1 MDSHSRLIDLLRHV
15 WLKFALSPS
24 RNLILVGFST
34 IFFQTASIVSPIPA
48 QDEQAMR
55 EWGQRFEAKILP
67 LLKSRCLECHG
78 SDDPSGEFDL
88 SPFTDGPAAVAKPV
102 VWEQVGKRIRLNEMP
117 PPGSP
122 QFSDPEKAVIY
133 AWLDSR
139 PQGDDCN
146 KLATDETQAW
156 YKGYVMSR
164 RLTRTEYLNSVRD
177 LLGVTIDDRHEIPSD
192 GAGGVG
198 FDTNGSTLFTS
209 PIHIEQYLAAA
220 SDTLNRVL
228 FGGEGIFRQWSE
240 GFDRSVEPREQAR
253 ELLTAFTRR
262 AWRRPA
268 DEQELERLLTLFEF
282 GRQRGVEQ
290 GTDPDHQFL
299 SGLHQALCGVLISPN
314 FLFVVE
320 RESSAGGIQRLTP
333 YELATRLALF
343 IWSSVPDETLL
354 DAAAN
359 AQLDSQQQ
367 ILSQVHRMLD
377 DPRARALGE
386 NFGLQWLGL
395 ANFVGQSRPDRELYP
410 DYSPELAEDL
420 REEVVLTIADI
431 FQGNRSLMELIDSN
445 RIWLNGRLAEHYG
458 IPSATPQWQ
467 AVEPGDPSRGGVI
480 TSGAVL
486 VHTSYPSRTSP
497 VLRGRWLLE
506 EILGSRVPP
515 PPPDVPSLDEVVTQH
530 VASQRERLELHR
542 SNPECAACHDR
553 MDPLGFGLENFDAL
567 GRWRDNDQ
575 GMPIDATGTLPSGQ
589 TFVGAAELKKVL
601 GQRGEEFQRHF
612 VRKLLGFALGR
623 ELTRF
628 DDCIIEDSLTALK
641 QNEMQA
647 RAVIEVIATSFA
659 FQHRYFKPGE

>member
-1 MDSHSRLIDLLRHV
+1 M
-15 WLKFALSPS
+15 KFAACPRLK
-24 RNLILVGFST
+24 LILVGLST
-34 IFFQTASIVSPIPA
+34 ICFQSASIVSSLPA
-48 QDEQAMR
+48 QDEQALR
-55 EWGQRFEAKILP
+55 EWGERFEEKILP
-67 LLKSRCLECHG
+67 LLKTHCLDCHG

-88 SPFTDGPAAVAKPV
+88 SSFTDGPAAVAKPI
-102 VWEQVGKRIRLNEMP
+102 VWDQVGKRIRLNEMP

-122 QFSDPEKAVIY
+122 QFSDPEKLLIY
-133 AWLDSR
+133 RWLDSR
-139 PQGDDCN
+139 PEEDHCN

-164 RLTRTEYLNSVRD
+164 RLTRTEYLNSIRD
-177 LLGVTIDDRHEIPSD
+177 LLGVTIDSRFEIPSD

-228 FGGEGIFRQWSE
+228 FGGEGVFRKWSD
-240 GFDRSVEPREQAR
+240 GFNPQVEAKEQAR
-253 ELLTAFTRR
+253 ELLTSFTRR

-268 DEQELERLLTLFEF
+268 DEEELERLLTLFEF
-282 GRQRGVEQ
+282 GRQRALEQ
-290 GTDPDHQFL
+290 GFDQKHQFL
-299 SGLHQALCGVLISPN
+299 SGLHQALSGVLISPN

-320 RESSAGGIQRLTP
+320 RELPEGGIQRLTP
-333 YELATRLALF
+333 FELATRLALF
-343 IWSSVPDETLL
+343 IWSSVPDDALL

-359 AQLDSQQQ
+359 GQLDSQQQ

-377 DPRARALGE
+377 DRRARALGE

-395 ANFVGQSRPDRELYP
+395 ASFVGQSRPDHELYP

-431 FQGNRSLMELIDSN
+431 FRGNRSLMDLIDSD
-445 RIWLNGRLAEHYG
+445 RIWLNDRLAEHYG
-458 IPSATPQWQ
+458 IPTDTAEWQ
-467 AVEPGDPSRGGVI
+467 PVTIGDQPRGGVI
-480 TSGAVL
+480 TTGAVL

-530 VASQRERLELHR
+530 VASLRERLELHR
-542 SNPECAACHDR
+542 SKAECAACHDR

-567 GRWRDNDQ
+567 GRWRDTDQ

-601 GQRGEEFQRHF
+601 SRRADEFQRHF

-623 ELTRF
+623 ELTKF
-628 DDCIIEDSLTALK
+628 DDCIIDESLTALK
-641 QNEMQA
+641 ENEMQA
-647 RAVIEVIATSFA
+647 RSVIEVIATSFA
-659 FQHRYFKPGE
+659 FQHRYFKPSE